1 MFEDIH
7 LDAIQ
12 EENGRELV
20 KRLLNMIEELSAGLR
35 EAQAEIQ
42 RLRDENNRLR
52 GEQGKPK
59 IKGNKAQGTSRVDDS
74 SEAERRQKRK
84 RHKRSKKSA
93 VAIQRE
99 EVLKVDRARLPAD
112 AKYKGYER
120 VVVQDVR
127 LQAENVLFYKEKYYS
142 ASQHK
147 TYLAELPPGYAGQF
161 GPGLKSLVLTLYFGV
176 GTSEPQIQEFLENLG
191 VQISKGEVCNL
202 LIQKQEGFHAESA
215 AVYEAGLHSSPW
227 QQVDHTETRVDG
239 QNQHCQVVCNPVYT
253 SYHTQPRKDR
263 LSVLDVLRQGRKR
276 IFRLN
281 QEALEILKGVPLS
294 KAAQAILP
302 QWCSEKDWEE
312 TDFVARLDQALP
324 SLNIQQRTALLGAA
338 AVAAYH
344 AEKGV
349 PLVDT
354 LVCDDASVFHWLTPA
369 LMLCWV
375 HDGRL
380 YKKLEPVIAL
390 HREQLKDFRKRY
402 WEYYHQLL
410 AYRQNPNADKRLQLE
425 SEFDELFATHTGYYD
440 LDQRIEKTRAKK
452 DSRLQVLHHPELPLH
467 NNASELAVRQRVRKR
482 DVSFG
487 PRSPLGVKAWD
498 TFATLADTARK
509 LGISFHAY
517 IQDRISQSHQI
528 PPLASLVTQRAREL
542 NLGAS
547 WALPQQFQ
555 I

>member
-1 MFEDIH
+1 MFEDID
-7 LDAIQ
+7 LDAIR
-12 EENGRELV
+12 EENARELV
-20 KRLLNMIEELSAGLR
+20 KRLLNMIEQLSAEVRELR
-35 EAQAEIQ
+35 IENQ
-42 RLRDENNRLR
+42 RLRDENNRLK
-52 GEQGKPK
+52 GEQGKPQ
-59 IKGNKAQGTSRVDDS
+59 IKGNKAQGTSREDHS
-74 SEAERRQKRK
+74 SEAERHQKRK
-84 RHKRSKKSA
+84 RHKKSKKSE
-93 VAIQRE
+93 VPIERE

-127 LQAENVLFYKEKYYS
+127 IMAENVLFYKEKYYS

-147 TYLAELPPGYAGQF
+147 TYLAELPRGYAGQF
-161 GPGLKSLVLTLYFGV
+161 GPGIKSLILTLYFGV
-176 GTSEPQIQEFLENLG
+176 GTSEPKIQEFLENLG
-191 VQISKGEVCNL
+191 VQISKGEVCHL
-202 LIQKQEGFHAESA
+202 LIQKQEGFHAESE
-215 AVYEAGLHSSPW
+215 AVYEAGLRSSPW

-281 QEALEILKGVPLS
+281 QEAWEILKNVPLS

-302 QWCSEKDWEE
+302 QWRSDRDWEE
-312 TDFVARLDQALP
+312 AAFVKRLEQALP
-324 SLNIQQRTALLGAA
+324 NLNVQQRTAILGAA

-349 PLVDT
+349 AVVDT
-354 LVCDDASVFHWLTPA
+354 LLCDDAAEFHWLTRA

-380 YKKLEPVIAL
+380 YKKLAPVVAL
-390 HREQLKDFRKRY
+390 HREQLQDFRKRY
-402 WEYYHQLL
+402 WEYYHQLW
-410 AYRQNPNADKRLQLE
+410 AYRQNPNVEQRLQLE
-425 SEFDELFATHTGYYD
+425 SEFDQLFATHTGYYD
-440 LDQRIEKTRAKK
+440 LDQRIEKTQAKK
-452 DSRLQVLHHPELPLH
+452 DSLLQVLDHPELPLH

-487 PRSPLGVKAWD
+487 PRTPLGVKAWD

-517 IQDRISQSHQI
+517 IQDRISESHQI
-528 PPLASLVTQRAREL
+528 PHLATLVTRRAREL

-547 WALPQQFQ
+547 WA
-555 I
+555 